1 MDTQG
6 EETAHSSRKQGR
18 RCLTAAKG
26 PGTAC
31 PPIATYWSV
40 CAIWA
45 GRDSLLI
52 LIERPFFYP
61 HQGTLHFHGRGDS
74 FWAEWLSLC
83 HACFPNSRGHLLSTV
98 PSGPGRSQGRLY
110 MLHTAKGI
118 PFLPSPFSYSSWG
131 SKTHASIHKNAYDCL
146 REGQIVS

>member
-52 LIERPFFYP
+52 LIERPFFY
-61 HQGTLHFHGRGDS
+61 FHTRAPCTSMGG
-74 FWAEWLSLC
+74 E
-83 HACFPNSRGHLLSTV
+83 T
-98 PSGPGRSQGRLY
+98 PSGQNG
-110 MLHTAKGI
+110 
-118 PFLPSPFSYSSWG
+118 
-131 SKTHASIHKNAYDCL
+131 
-146 REGQIVS
+146 